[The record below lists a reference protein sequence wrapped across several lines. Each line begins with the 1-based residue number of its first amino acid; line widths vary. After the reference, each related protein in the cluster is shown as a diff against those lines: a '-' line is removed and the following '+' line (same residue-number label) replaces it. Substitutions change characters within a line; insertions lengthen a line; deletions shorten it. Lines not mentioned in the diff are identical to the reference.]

1 MFGID
6 DVAMVA
12 GPQIISGLLQWQNSK
27 DAQQATQQERD
38 RIKGLIDNLKDP
50 TFDTSMI
57 TPQDYQVVGK
67 YVPQVASLVAE
78 QNPTLLKGDS
88 ADATLAKSAQRDVL
102 SNYLAQ
108 AKSGNDPLL
117 EIQQRKAAQQAS
129 QDAQSNRASLDS
141 LFARR
146 GMAPGG
152 AMQYG
157 AALSGAADAQDKEA
171 QAGQQAVAQAYQN
184 RQSAMGQA
192 AGLAGNIYNRE
203 NSQEQ
208 QNANIM
214 NDFNKRMAQTQ
225 NQYGQYAA
233 QQGNDAQKYNLG
245 VSQETANA
253 NNNRNYQAL
262 VNNQTLK
269 NNNAQQVYN
278 NQTGKIGMQ
287 QGVANQNIAA
297 TNQNAQGTNQIYQG
311 LGDVG
316 STIGSQYAKDKNK
329 TKPYA
334 AGSGYRAAPGGI
346 V

>member
-1 MFGID
+1 MVMGID
-6 DVAMVA
+6 DIALTA
-12 GPQIISGLLQWQNSK
+12 GPQLVSGLIQWQNSK
-27 DAQQATQQERD
+27 EARAATQAERD
-38 RIKGLIDNLKDP
+38 RISGLINNLKDP
-50 TFDTSMI
+50 SFDTSMI

-67 YVPQVASLVAE
+67 YVPQVAPLVAE
-78 QNPTLLKGDS
+78 ANPTLLKGDS
-88 ADATLAKSAQRDVL
+88 ADATLAKGAQRDVL

-117 EIQQRKAAQQAS
+117 EIQQRKAAQQAA

-171 QAGQQAVAQAYQN
+171 QAGQQAALAAYQN
-184 RQSAMGQA
+184 RQNSMGQA

-203 NSQEQ
+203 ASQEQ
-208 QNANIM
+208 QNAQIM

-225 NQYGQYAA
+225 NQYGQYTT

-253 NNNRNYQAL
+253 NNNRGYQAQVANQGL
-262 VNNQTLK
+262 KNQT
-269 NNNAQQVYN
+269 AQQLYN
-278 NQTGKIGMQ
+278 NQVGRVGLQSGASDQAIKAI
-287 QGVANQNIAA
+287 NQ
-297 TNQNAQGTNQIYQG
+297 TAQGNNQLVQG
-311 LGDVG
+311 LGETGSAVG
-316 STIGSQYAKDKNK
+316 KSLVKNK
-329 TKPYA
+329 QQT
-334 AGSGYRAAPGGI
+334 GSYLPDENDTWG
-346 V
+346 